1 MNNKFDEIKRN
12 DILGPGF
19 GYRKYKEDDLYRVRP
34 HSPEYYLLLANNT
47 LYDEYERTGE
57 HANYEEFK
65 KQKVWLQVNPN
76 EYEDIERIKRARA
89 THNDYIQ
96 CLTCGEKMHRSLDRE
111 LTVTPN
117 VTYVCPKC
125 GCAIRTHHIAKD
137 APCERYIHPVK
148 I

>member
-1 MNNKFDEIKRN
+1 MYNTITRKQ
-12 DILGPGF
+12 ILGPSF
-19 GYRKYKEDDLYRVRP
+19 GYHKYDINEFDNVYP
-34 HSPEYYLLLANNT
+34 GSSEYYLLLANNT

-76 EYEDIERIKRARA
+76 EYEDIERIQRARA

-117 VTYVCPKC
+117 VIYVCPKC
-125 GCAIRTHHIAKD
+125 GCAICTHHIAKD
-137 APCERYIHPVK
+137 SPCERYIHPVE